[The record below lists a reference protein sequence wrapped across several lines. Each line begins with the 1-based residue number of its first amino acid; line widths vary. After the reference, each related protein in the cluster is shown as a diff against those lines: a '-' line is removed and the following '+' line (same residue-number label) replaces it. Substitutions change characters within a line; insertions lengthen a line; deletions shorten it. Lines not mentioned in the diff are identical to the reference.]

1 MSENSKQA
9 RGSNIYLMGCMGAG
23 KSTAGRLLARV
34 LGRDFLDL
42 DEQIVARAGRSISQI
57 FEDEGEDGFRQREHD
72 ALRQVAQRENIV
84 VALGGGAVLRDDN
97 WELIQQSGISIY
109 LKVRPELL
117 VQRIEGEPE
126 RPLLVGLTPQQRL
139 QRISE
144 IVESRKERYE
154 QADIILENERTPAEA
169 VAAICEALSVNGE
182 STGGVNIVHVPLG
195 ETCAVPGW
203 RRSCSA
209 SLPAR
214 LLRASAQRRCST
226 VDSSV
231 GGKRGQ
237 VLYPLKLRELFGSL
251 RPFF

>member
-1 MSENSKQA
+1 
-9 RGSNIYLMGCMGAG
+9 MGAG

-57 FEDEGEDGFRQREHD
+57 FEDEGEGGFRQREHD

-126 RPLLVGLTPQQRL
+126 RPLLVG
-139 QRISE
+139 
-144 IVESRKERYE
+144 
-154 QADIILENERTPAEA
+154 ADATAAPAEN
-169 VAAICEALSVNGE
+169 L
-182 STGGVNIVHVPLG
+182 
-195 ETCAVPGW
+195 
-203 RRSCSA
+203 
-209 SLPAR
+209 
-214 LLRASAQRRCST
+214 
-226 VDSSV
+226 
-231 GGKRGQ
+231 
-237 VLYPLKLRELFGSL
+237 
-251 RPFF
+251 

>member
-1 MSENSKQA
+1 MSENSKRA
-9 RGSNIYLMGCMGAG
+9 RGFNIYLMGCMGAG

-117 VQRIEGEPE
+117 VQRI
-126 RPLLVGLTPQQRL
+126 
-139 QRISE
+139 
-144 IVESRKERYE
+144 
-154 QADIILENERTPAEA
+154 
-169 VAAICEALSVNGE
+169 
-182 STGGVNIVHVPLG
+182 
-195 ETCAVPGW
+195 
-203 RRSCSA
+203 
-209 SLPAR
+209 
-214 LLRASAQRRCST
+214 
-226 VDSSV
+226 
-231 GGKRGQ
+231 
-237 VLYPLKLRELFGSL
+237 
-251 RPFF
+251 

>member
-1 MSENSKQA
+1 V
-9 RGSNIYLMGCMGAG
+9 GSASA
-23 KSTAGRLLARV
+23 ST
-34 LGRDFLDL
+34 
-42 DEQIVARAGRSISQI
+42 
-57 FEDEGEDGFRQREHD
+57 D

-84 VALGGGAVLRDDN
+84 VALGGGAVLRDEN

-195 ETCAVPGW
+195 ERSYYIWIKPGLLQHVGELYTHYHVGARAAIITDETVAALYGHQLEEGL
-203 RRSCSA
+203 RRAGVKTARGSA

-226 VDSSV
+226 RACLKPSAIATRRSSRWA
-231 GGKRGQ
+231 GA
-237 VLYPLKLRELFGSL
+237 
-251 RPFF
+251 